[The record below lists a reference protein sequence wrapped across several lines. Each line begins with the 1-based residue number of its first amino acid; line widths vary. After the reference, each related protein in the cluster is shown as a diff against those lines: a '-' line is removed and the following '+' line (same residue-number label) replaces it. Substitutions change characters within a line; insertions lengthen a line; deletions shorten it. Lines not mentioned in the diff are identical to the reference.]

1 MINKAMQTYLTCT
14 RFMNQNPRHGET
26 APLLGEST
34 PPQGVNGLILPYS
47 YLLYL
52 RERVVSH
59 VQFVQTDQDI
69 LHHVDKPFIDLNF
82 LGLVRLL
89 SEVFSLG
96 VAFLAIVMARGRTS
110 LRVLPLLPRSMM
122 RLGRFRVRLTYL

>member
-1 MINKAMQTYLTCT
+1 
-14 RFMNQNPRHGET
+14 MNQNPRHGET